1 MEKAQLSHRPV
12 QLAAQLPPSP
22 ARPSSRPSYPP
33 SPPRP
38 SSPRPQPVAA
48 HLARALPTRPT
59 RHAPLPVHQARRRAP
74 AQAARPNRPSSRS
87 LSQLRAQPSSQALV
101 RPQPSARMPLAQRR
115 RSFAQ
120 PPPHLTASLAWTP
133 LLLCML
139 GPLVICFLFKKT
151 DSTRSGSYSFVRA
164 QETETATKI
173 SPNAL
178 LSPSS
183 GHPRSASTPASSRP
197 SPRSRRPGVQPARPA
212 TSSQRGSPA
221 RPAQRAG
228 LTRLASVDASPT
240 RPRARPIIAWRSCA
254 ASPSARQPCPTMH
267 GCRHQEERR
276 GEHAHHLRRASK
288 PRHHRA
294 RRRLRPLAIEEGAT
308 PRSPYGSLSRR

>member
-12 QLAAQLPPSP
+12 QLAAQLHPLPCPTQLAAIARSCPSSARASRAAHQ
-22 ARPSSRPSYPP
+22 ARPSPGPP
-33 SPPRP
+33 S
-38 SSPRPQPVAA
+38 
-48 HLARALPTRPT
+48 ARALPARPT
-59 RHAPLPVHQARRRAP
+59 
-74 AQAARPNRPSSRS
+74 RPNRPSSRS

-151 DSTRSGSYSFVRA
+151 DSTRSGSYSFVHA
-164 QETETATKI
+164 QETETAPKI

-197 SPRSRRPGVQPARPA
+197 SPRSRRPAGAARGEQPARQP
-212 TSSQRGSPA
+212 G
-221 RPAQRAG
+221 
-228 LTRLASVDASPT
+228 
-240 RPRARPIIAWRSCA
+240 A
-254 ASPSARQPCPTMH
+254 ASRCGQ
-267 GCRHQEERR
+267 
-276 GEHAHHLRRASK
+276 
-288 PRHHRA
+288 
-294 RRRLRPLAIEEGAT
+294 
-308 PRSPYGSLSRR
+308 LSVAV